1 MAAIIR
7 SPSAKYK
14 VVPLKYENIGVAA
27 IQMNPKAVDIKNP
40 QKGIKENLEHLLFL
54 CDATHAWVTYHI
66 NLVAFPEFTLTGF
79 DTTWTREDW
88 LKVAIMV
95 PGPETELIGKKA
107 KELGYYIE
115 FASHTQDP
123 DWPGHFFNTS
133 VLVSPEG
140 KVIHTHWKAYGGA
153 PGFGPEY
160 NTTIHDVLDEFVAR
174 YGWDAVWP
182 VARTEIGNI
191 ATFICSEGFVPE
203 TARAFAFNGAEILVR
218 SFGGGGNISDSPR
231 VGDHMVRMRSD
242 CAASHV
248 YGVYSGG
255 GSGWKIMGKDMVE
268 NAGGGGSMVIDPFGR
283 VLKKAVDSREQIV
296 AETIPI
302 AAYRSRHQIPSIRTE
317 IYAPVLEQHPG
328 RFPPNMY
335 SKYLPTDHEDARRWA
350 LKNARW

>member
-1 MAAIIR
+1 MSPIVR
-7 SPSAKYK
+7 SPSPKYE
-14 VVPLKYENIGVAA
+14 VVPLKHENIGVAA

-40 QKGIKENLEHLLFL
+40 KKGIKENLDHLLFL

-79 DTTWTREDW
+79 DTTWTRDEW

-160 NTTIHDVLDEFVAR
+160 NTS
-174 YGWDAVWP
+174 
-182 VARTEIGNI
+182 EI
-191 ATFICSEGFVPE
+191 
-203 TARAFAFNGAEILVR
+203 RALCPSPTLPWLSPSPTVNG
-218 SFGGGGNISDSPR
+218 
-231 VGDHMVRMRSD
+231 
-242 CAASHV
+242 
-248 YGVYSGG
+248 
-255 GSGWKIMGKDMVE
+255 
-268 NAGGGGSMVIDPFGR
+268 
-283 VLKKAVDSREQIV
+283 
-296 AETIPI
+296 
-302 AAYRSRHQIPSIRTE
+302 
-317 IYAPVLEQHPG
+317 
-328 RFPPNMY
+328 
-335 SKYLPTDHEDARRWA
+335 
-350 LKNARW
+350 